1 MLHISRLQLLLERP
15 LEMEM
20 VVMRIPKLA
29 EPLRTQMRLEAQASS
44 TRSFSSSPRLS
55 RIELPCLGRFPYGHF
70 FIFEKLSVTA
80 AGGHFPW

>member
-1 MLHISRLQLLLERP
+1 MLHISQLQLLLERP

-44 TRSFSSSPRLS
+44 TRSFSSSPRLN
-55 RIELPCLGRFPYGHF
+55 RIELPCLGHFPYGHF
-70 FIFEKLSVTA
+70 LYLKS
-80 AGGHFPW
+80 